1 MSLLNKIPH
10 IYRQPSP
17 GKLYGVLLAILSL
30 LAGLLL
36 VGSSAWFITATAL
49 TGMGLLSLQS
59 YNLFLPGAAIR
70 FLAIARPLTKYAERL
85 CTHRITLRILGASRG
100 WIFDKIFQ
108 LGKHELVKFRS
119 AELLNGLIADVDEMD
134 HFYLGMVIPWFSA
147 GAAFLLTAIFLLI
160 VLPSLFWLTAAAF
173 LIAGLF
179 IPWLAYKTAIADEG
193 QAMHLGNRIP
203 IGLITILK
211 GYADLRH
218 FGSLT
223 QHALSLGLQVIDR
236 EKLIR
241 KSAIRLS
248 GWALLQSLV
257 LQSCLIGAI
266 LIIHA
271 HSERPQGPLVVL
283 IVLSLI
289 SLFETL
295 QPLTALGHQFSRTV
309 WAGGRINN
317 WLQEGKGKQEVTS
330 PVQFP
335 TLHSFRLSHVSFSY
349 GDRVIEYPKDLVI
362 RAGAITIVAGSNGVG
377 KSTLLDLLSGLK
389 TPSSGQITLGDI
401 PLSDLDPDEL
411 VQHIGYMEQQPVL
424 FHTSIYENIALA
436 RDHATAA
443 EIMEAARLAGLGPYL
458 ATDPGFLETSAG
470 EMGQR
475 VSAGQARM
483 IALARIILK
492 NAPIWLL
499 DEPTEGLDALAEQRM
514 IELIL
519 ANKRRK
525 TIVLVTHKRGNF
537 LLADHHLKL

>member
-203 IGLITILK
+203 IGLITMPI
-211 GYADLRH
+211 
-218 FGSLT
+218 FG
-223 QHALSLGLQVIDR
+223 
-236 EKLIR
+236 
-241 KSAIRLS
+241 
-248 GWALLQSLV
+248 
-257 LQSCLIGAI
+257 
-266 LIIHA
+266 
-271 HSERPQGPLVVL
+271 
-283 IVLSLI
+283 
-289 SLFETL
+289 
-295 QPLTALGHQFSRTV
+295 
-309 WAGGRINN
+309 
-317 WLQEGKGKQEVTS
+317 
-330 PVQFP
+330 
-335 TLHSFRLSHVSFSY
+335 
-349 GDRVIEYPKDLVI
+349 
-362 RAGAITIVAGSNGVG
+362 
-377 KSTLLDLLSGLK
+377 
-389 TPSSGQITLGDI
+389 
-401 PLSDLDPDEL
+401 
-411 VQHIGYMEQQPVL
+411 
-424 FHTSIYENIALA
+424 
-436 RDHATAA
+436 
-443 EIMEAARLAGLGPYL
+443 
-458 ATDPGFLETSAG
+458 TSA
-470 EMGQR
+470 R
-475 VSAGQARM
+475 
-483 IALARIILK
+483 
-492 NAPIWLL
+492 
-499 DEPTEGLDALAEQRM
+499 
-514 IELIL
+514 
-519 ANKRRK
+519 
-525 TIVLVTHKRGNF
+525 
-537 LLADHHLKL
+537 